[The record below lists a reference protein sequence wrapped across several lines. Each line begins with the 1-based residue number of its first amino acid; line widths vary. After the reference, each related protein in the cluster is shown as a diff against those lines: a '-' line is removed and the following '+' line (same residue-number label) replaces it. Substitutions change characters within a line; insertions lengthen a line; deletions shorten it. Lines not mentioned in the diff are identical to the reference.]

1 MKRILL
7 RLYPRAWRERYGEE
21 VLDLLAS
28 SHRPVRDS
36 ADWPPGPSPCAPAMW
51 PPGCAATAGPP
62 SSWVVIGL
70 QGLLWSVP
78 QLQEGIVEV
87 PMHWWSSLAASP
99 LVAGLAML
107 VLSFAPWGWRGSRS
121 G

>member
-1 MKRILL
+1 MAARALALRAGDVATGLRRHRGPAILL
-7 RLYPRAWRERYGEE
+7 
-21 VLDLLAS
+21 
-28 SHRPVRDS
+28 
-36 ADWPPGPSPCAPAMW
+36 
-51 PPGCAATAGPP
+51 
-62 SSWVVIGL
+62 VVIGL